1 MPNSWEERIQAL
13 CDNTGAICA
22 HSRQSPRGDRY
33 NFDMTCQFV
42 PSANR
47 RLYSV
52 ADGQSNATLHC
63 INCDHFTKEQTNQ

>member
-22 HSRQSPRGDRY
+22 HSRISPRGDRY